1 MKLKHLTIGAL
12 LAIVIGGTLV
22 APGAEPAPVVKTITK
37 AEYTA
42 AVGPLLDKLDAACRA
57 EFAAK
62 RYRINVDEKGNF
74 AGCEVKP

>member
-1 MKLKHLTIGAL
+1 MKLKHFTFGAL
-12 LAIVIGGTLV
+12 LALAIGTALV
-22 APGAEPAPVVKTITK
+22 APGAEPAPVVEKITQ

-62 RYRINVDEKGNF
+62 RYRINVDENGNF